1 LEDEKRR
8 KMMIPKYYE
17 FFSPV
22 KIISGLKALENL
34 PYELDALG
42 AFRPILITDQGVTR
56 AGLVQQVVDTFADS
70 HAVIG
75 AVYDKVPQ
83 DSSSAVVNEIAA
95 IFNQAGCDS
104 IVAVGGGSVI
114 DTAKGVNI
122 VVTENSDD
130 LLKFSG
136 AEMLKKPMKPFIVIP
151 TTAGTGS
158 EVTCVAVISDPSR
171 NLKMSFTSNF
181 LYPRAAILD
190 PRMTLTLP
198 PMITAATGM
207 DALTH
212 AVEAYISMQK
222 NPLSDAYAWKAIEI
236 IAKTLPGVVKDGTN
250 REGRLALAN
259 ASTMAGIAFSNS
271 MVGIVHNLGHATGGV
286 CHVPHGIAMSIFLPF
301 GLQYNLKK
309 VSAEIGELLL
319 PLAGEEVF
327 SKTPQEAR
335 AEKVIEA
342 IHDLKD
348 ELFELCRL
356 PRTLKEANVV
366 REKLPEIANAALNDG
381 ASTYNV
387 EEVDY
392 NDALAVLERAYE

>member
-1 LEDEKRR
+1 
-8 KMMIPKYYE
+8 MMIPKYYE

-95 IFNQAGCDS
+95 IFSQAGCDS

-236 IAKTLPGVVKDGTN
+236 IAKTLPGVVKDGN
-250 REGRLALAN
+250 DREGRLALAN

>member
-1 LEDEKRR
+1 
-8 KMMIPKYYE
+8 MIPKYYE

-22 KIISGLKALENL
+22 KIISGLKSLENL

-236 IAKTLPGVVKDGTN
+236 IAKTLPGVVKDGN
-250 REGRLALAN
+250 DREGRLALAN

-309 VSAEIGELLL
+309 ESAEIGELLL

>member
-1 LEDEKRR
+1 
-8 KMMIPKYYE
+8 MIPKYYE

-95 IFNQAGCDS
+95 IFSQAGCDS

-122 VVTENSDD
+122 VATENSDD

-236 IAKTLPGVVKDGTN
+236 IAKTLPGVVKDGN
-250 REGRLALAN
+250 DREGRLALAN

>member
-1 LEDEKRR
+1 
-8 KMMIPKYYE
+8 MIPKYYE

-236 IAKTLPGVVKDGTN
+236 IAKTLPGVVKDGN
-250 REGRLALAN
+250 DRKGRLALAN

>member
-1 LEDEKRR
+1 
-8 KMMIPKYYE
+8 MIPKYYE

-236 IAKTLPGVVKDGTN
+236 IAKTLPGVVKDGN
-250 REGRLALAN
+250 DREGRLALAN

>member
-1 LEDEKRR
+1 
-8 KMMIPKYYE
+8 MMIPKYYE

-236 IAKTLPGVVKDGTN
+236 IAKTLPGVVKDGN
-250 REGRLALAN
+250 DRKGRLALAN

>member
-1 LEDEKRR
+1 
-8 KMMIPKYYE
+8 MIPKYYE

-236 IAKTLPGVVKDGTN
+236 IAKTLPVVVKDGN
-250 REGRLALAN
+250 DREGRLALAN

>member
-1 LEDEKRR
+1 
-8 KMMIPKYYE
+8 MIPKYYE

-95 IFNQAGCDS
+95 IFSQAGCDS

-236 IAKTLPGVVKDGTN
+236 IAKTLPGVVKDGN
-250 REGRLALAN
+250 DREGRLALAN

>member
-1 LEDEKRR
+1 
-8 KMMIPKYYE
+8 MMIPKYYE

-236 IAKTLPGVVKDGTN
+236 IAKTLPGVVKDGN
-250 REGRLALAN
+250 DREGRLALAN